1 MATQPPL
8 PSPPLKAGYS
18 FYRPHERVVFTNA
31 LVNTQTGEVYYPPSR
46 TKQQFKDECD
56 INNIIKSFKV
66 TRQISHMRANME
78 QGAYMDLP
86 DPLDF
91 QESLNVVLAAEAS
104 FATLPAK
111 VRERFGNDPQGFLA
125 FMADP
130 ANQDEIIKMGL
141 GTDNRPT
148 ASTGAIVIP
157 DGPPA
162 PPNGETPPTVK

>member
-1 MATQPPL
+1 MAKPTPL
-8 PSPPLKAGYS
+8 PSPLQAGFS
-18 FYRPHERVVFTNA
+18 FYRPHQRVVFTNA
-31 LVNTQTGEVYYPPSR
+31 ITNPHTGEVTYPPSR

-56 INNIIKSFKV
+56 INNIIRAFKV
-66 TRQISHMRANME
+66 TRQISHMRANAE
-78 QGAYMDLP
+78 QGTYTDLP

-130 ANQDEIIKMGL
+130 ANQDEVIKLGL
-141 GTDNRPT
+141 GTDNRPPKPS
-148 ASTGAIVIP
+148 ASTGEFILP

-162 PPNGETPPTVK
+162 PEKPT

>member
-1 MATQPPL
+1 MSKTTINSSPPL
-8 PSPPLKAGYS
+8 PLKAGYS

-31 LVNTQTGEVYYPPSR
+31 LTNPHTGEVTYPPSR

-56 INNIIKSFKV
+56 INNIIKAFKV
-66 TRQISHMRANME
+66 TRQITHMRANFE

-141 GTDNRPT
+141 GTDTRPAAGT
-148 ASTGAIVIP
+148 ASTGDVVIP

-162 PPNGETPPTVK
+162 PEKQP